1 MTYRTA
7 SSPSESTTA
16 RGFFHVHATASVR
29 PPSSPSVTMPQPNH
43 GGHATAGRILPRG
56 RVRRCSRCRM
66 GRPFPGL
73 DLGTG
78 LLVSTFIVIHVQ
90 SHLNQKTGPRHGPR
104 PLVPV
109 RAPERGPRG
118 LFKGGK
124 PCAYVY
130 VKAVGFGC
138 VAICVAIG
146 ETKRPPTGSS
156 PQSSRG
162 PNFIFVPLQ
171 VKECFADDS
180 CRDSPLVPQ
189 HDVAHDVFGCR

>member
-1 MTYRTA
+1 M
-7 SSPSESTTA
+7 STQ
-16 RGFFHVHATASVR
+16 RPPPSVR
-29 PPSSPSVTMPQPNH
+29 
-43 GGHATAGRILPRG
+43 RRPRP
-56 RVRRCSRCRM
+56 SRCRSRTTADTPPRAASYLAV
-66 GRPFPGL
+66 GSGDALGAAWTARFQVWTSEPAYWFPRSFL
-73 DLGTG
+73 
-78 LLVSTFIVIHVQ
+78 FHIQ

-104 PLVPV
+104 PLVPI
-109 RAPERGPRG
+109 RAPERGPCG